1 MISEGI
7 GGSMTVP
14 DWSVP
19 RAHGLAWFKDGKRH
33 QICHKGSMLEAWI
46 QRMLAIPL
54 VLIAAFSYLALLFT
68 IASRGERSTKTGPR
82 PWRYTLALGVHC
94 TTWAFY
100 GTVTQTAQ
108 YGWWFAP
115 TYLGGI
121 CIFLFAH
128 QFQLKMLNLVK
139 EQNLTSIAD
148 LIGSRYGKSHV
159 LAAFVAIICLIALV
173 PYIALQLRA
182 VAASFAAVTGLEA
195 SAAPWFLDLA
205 AAVGLAMIG
214 FSILFGARR
223 LSLAEQHPGLMDAV
237 AFESIVKLVA
247 FCVVGLF
254 VTYQLFDG
262 VNDLILSAA
271 ANEQAHELLEPEA
284 NGVYIY
290 ITHML
295 LGALAMFVL
304 PRQFQVNF
312 IENTSPEE
320 LKKARWAFPL
330 YLFAINF
337 FILPI
342 ALAGVIL
349 APEARTSDTFL
360 LALPILADRP
370 DISLIA
376 FIGGLSTSVSMVI
389 MATLALGIMISNDV
403 ITPLWL
409 RARRSG
415 NLISDLTPQGILL
428 TRRLTM
434 VIIVVL
440 AYVYHKLTEGG
451 LPLVSNG
458 LIAMA
463 LLAQLAPSMFGG
475 LLWAKANRSGAIAG
489 LLIGTAVWATLLLL
503 PSLNPAQVLTDK
515 AISDGVVLSLVAN
528 TLIYFLVSLFTRQ
541 GRADYQQGLRFARP
555 EHRVGAIS
563 NEAAEGQEKQVT
575 WGRLR
580 SVLSRFMDPRDAEG
594 LNRRLG
600 LSIADVPE
608 QRLVHPMLLIRLE
621 RELAGAIGSS
631 ASRLLIGSL
640 ARESPVAVEEV
651 VDWASEASQ
660 LYRFNR
666 ELLQSSVE
674 NIPQGISVIDK
685 ELRLVAW
692 NRRYLEIF
700 EYPEGLI
707 RAGIAVEEI
716 LRFNAKRGLFG
727 HPDVDVEEEV
737 EKRLSYL
744 RSGSRYRYQRQQ
756 LSGQVI
762 ELQGN
767 PMPDGGFVTTYT
779 DITELVTTQNELQQ
793 INAELEARV
802 TERTEA
808 LSVAKQAAEHAHQ
821 SKSKFFAAAG
831 HDLMQPLNA
840 ASLFCEMLLKRLGHD
855 DANFAMQIQ
864 QSLQNAE
871 ELLTMLLEM
880 TKLESGNLQPYRK
893 DVPLWDVLAPLHAS
907 FALLA
912 QDKGLE
918 LRIVPTQV
926 VVNTDQKI
934 LQRILQNL
942 LSNALRYTQHG
953 KVLCG
958 IRRKSDTHIELQV
971 WDTGRGIPPEKFNE
985 IFLEFKQLDQ
995 HDHNPGLGLG
1005 LAIVDRMCRLLDIPI
1020 RLESQVDRGTCFS
1033 LTLPVSAWRSSVMSK
1048 KRHTNDSSQWAL
1060 QENTHV
1066 LLLDDDATI
1075 REALSS
1081 LLREWGATVTA
1092 CASIKEAL
1100 QVERRPDLLLI
1111 DYHLSDQQVGT
1122 DAIVKIRTH
1131 WASDIPAILS
1141 TADPNE
1147 TIREQVVEVAALFLP
1162 KPVKQAALKRLLKG
1176 IGLG

>member
-1 MISEGI
+1 
-7 GGSMTVP
+7 
-14 DWSVP
+14 
-19 RAHGLAWFKDGKRH
+19 
-33 QICHKGSMLEAWI
+33 
-46 QRMLAIPL
+46 MLAIST
-54 VLIAAFSYLALLFT
+54 VLFAAFAYLALLFT
-68 IASRGERSTKTGPR
+68 IASRGERRNKPGPR

-100 GTVTQTAQ
+100 GTVTQAAQ

-128 QFQLKMLNLVK
+128 QFQLKMLSAVK

-148 LIGSRYGKSHV
+148 LIGSRYGKSHF
-159 LAAFVAIICLIALV
+159 LAALVAIICLIALV

-195 SAAPWFLDLA
+195 NAAPWFLDLA
-205 AAVGLAMIG
+205 AAVGLAMIV

-237 AFESIVKLVA
+237 AYESIIKLVA

-262 VNDLILSAA
+262 INDLILSAA
-271 ANEQAHELLEPEA
+271 DNVQARQLLEPEE

-290 ITHML
+290 ATHML

-349 APEARTSDTFL
+349 APEARGNDTFL
-360 LALPILADRP
+360 LSMPILAERP

-376 FIGGLSTSVSMVI
+376 FIGGLSTSTSMVI

-415 NLISDLTPQGILL
+415 NVISNLTPQGVLL
-428 TRRLTM
+428 SRRLTM
-434 VIIVVL
+434 VVIVVL

-463 LLAQLAPSMFGG
+463 LLSQLAPSMFGG
-475 LLWAKANRSGAIAG
+475 LLWANANRAGAISG
-489 LLIGTAVWATLLLL
+489 LLVGTAVWAVLLLL
-503 PSLNPAQVLTDK
+503 PSLGSAQTLTDK
-515 AISDGVVLSLVAN
+515 AISDGVVLSMGANIVCYLLISMLV
-528 TLIYFLVSLFTRQ
+528 RQ
-541 GRADYQQGLRFARP
+541 SRADYQQGIVFARP
-555 EHRVGAIS
+555 KLKLSSIASDHSDGH
-563 NEAAEGQEKQVT
+563 EKQVT

-580 SVLSRFMDPRDAEG
+580 SVLARFMDPRDAEG
-594 LNRRLG
+594 LDRRLG

-608 QRLVHPMLLIRLE
+608 QRLVHPLLLIRLE

-640 ARESPVAVEEV
+640 AKESPVDVEEV
-651 VDWASEASQ
+651 VDWASEASE

-700 EYPEGLI
+700 DYPDGLI

-727 HPDVDVEEEV
+727 QPDVNIEEEV
-737 EKRLSYL
+737 SKRLSYL

-756 LSGQVI
+756 FSGQVI

-793 INAELEARV
+793 INIELEARV
-802 TERTEA
+802 IERTEA

-840 ASLFCEMLLKRLGHD
+840 ASLFCEMLLKRLDVD
-855 DANFAMQIQ
+855 DANLALQIQ

-880 TKLESGNLQPYRK
+880 TKLESGNLQTYKK
-893 DVPLWDVLAPLHAS
+893 DVPLCDVMASLNAS

-912 QDKGLE
+912 QEKGLE
-918 LRIVPTQV
+918 FKIVPTQV
-926 VVNTDQKI
+926 VVHTDQKI

-942 LSNALRYTQHG
+942 FSNAVRYTEHG

-958 IRRKSDTHIELQV
+958 VRRKSASIELQV

-985 IFLEFKQLDQ
+985 IFQEFKQLDQ

-1005 LAIVDRMCRLLDIPI
+1005 LAIVERMCRLLEIPI
-1020 RLESQVDRGTCFS
+1020 RLESQVNRGTCFT
-1033 LTLPVSAWRSSVMSK
+1033 LTLPVSAWKSSSITK
-1048 KRHTNDSSQWAL
+1048 KRLTNDHVQWSLPA
-1060 QENTHV
+1060 EMHV
-1066 LLLDDDATI
+1066 LLLDDDPAI
-1075 REALSS
+1075 RDALAS
-1081 LLREWGATVTA
+1081 LLREWGGCVTA
-1092 CASIKEAL
+1092 CATTQEAL
-1100 QVERRPDLLLI
+1100 LVEQAPDLLLI
-1111 DYHLSDQQVGT
+1111 DYHLAEQQVGT
-1122 DAIVKIRTH
+1122 DAIEEIRTH
-1131 WASDIPAILS
+1131 WARNIPAILS

-1147 TIREQVVEVAALFLP
+1147 TIREQVVEVGAFFLP

-1176 IGLG
+1176 IGFG

>member
-1 MISEGI
+1 MLPISI
-7 GGSMTVP
+7 
-14 DWSVP
+14 
-19 RAHGLAWFKDGKRH
+19 
-33 QICHKGSMLEAWI
+33 
-46 QRMLAIPL
+46 
-54 VLIAAFSYLALLFT
+54 VLIAAFAYLALLFT
-68 IASRGERSTKTGPR
+68 IASRGERSTRSGPR

-100 GTVTQTAQ
+100 GTVTQAAQ

-128 QFQLKMLNLVK
+128 HFQMKMLTLVK

-148 LIGSRYGKSHV
+148 LIGSRYGKSHL

-173 PYIALQLRA
+173 PYISLQLRA

-247 FCVVGLF
+247 FCVVGVF

-271 ANEQAHELLEPEA
+271 ANEQARTLLQPKA
-284 NGVYIY
+284 NGVYIFA
-290 ITHML
+290 THML

-320 LKKARWAFPL
+320 LRKARWAFPL

-342 ALAGVIL
+342 ALGGVIL
-349 APEARTSDTFL
+349 VPEARSSDTFL
-360 LALPILADRP
+360 LSLPILAERP

-376 FIGGLSTSVSMVI
+376 FIGGLSTSTSMVI
-389 MATLALGIMISNDV
+389 MATLALGIMMSNDV
-403 ITPLWL
+403 ITPMWL

-415 NLISDLTPQGILL
+415 NLISDLTPQGVLL

-434 VIIVVL
+434 VVIIVL

-463 LLAQLAPSMFGG
+463 LLSQLAPSMFGG
-475 LLWAKANRSGAIAG
+475 LLWVRGNRAGAAAG
-489 LLIGTAVWATLLLL
+489 LFMGTAVWAALLLL
-503 PSLNPAQVLTDK
+503 PSLNPAQPLTDR
-515 AISDGVVLSLVAN
+515 AISDGVVLSLGVNILAY
-528 TLIYFLVSLFTRQ
+528 ILVSLFSRQ
-541 GRADYQQGLRFARP
+541 AQADRQQGLRYTRP
-555 EHRVGAIS
+555 GHKTGTLPSDHADTH
-563 NEAAEGQEKQVT
+563 AQQVT

-600 LSIADVPE
+600 LSIADIPE
-608 QRLVHPMLLIRLE
+608 QRLVHPILLIRLE

-640 ARESPVAVEEV
+640 ARQSPVAVEEV

-707 RAGIAVEEI
+707 RAGIPVEEI
-716 LRFNAKRGLFG
+716 LRFNARRGLFG
-727 HPDVDVEEEV
+727 HPDNDVEEEV
-737 EKRLSYL
+737 TKRLTYL

-756 LSGQVI
+756 PSGQVI

-779 DITELVTTQNELQQ
+779 DITELVTVQKELQQ

-808 LSVAKQAAEHAHQ
+808 LSIAKQAAEHAHQ

-840 ASLFCEMLLKRLGHD
+840 ASLFCEMLLTRMKQD
-855 DANFAMQIQ
+855 DANLALQIQ

-880 TKLESGNLQPYRK
+880 TKLESGNLQPYKK
-893 DVPLWDVLAPLHAS
+893 DIPLWEILAPLNAS

-912 QDKGLE
+912 QDKGLTFSI
-918 LRIVPTQV
+918 RPTQV
-926 VVNTDQKI
+926 VVHTDQKI

-942 LSNALRYTQHG
+942 LSNAVRYTSQG

-958 IRRKSDTHIELQV
+958 IRRKPGNRVELQV
-971 WDTGRGIPPEKFNE
+971 WDTGRGIPAEKFKE
-985 IFLEFKQLDQ
+985 IFMEFKQLDQ

-1020 RLESQVDRGTCFS
+1020 RLESNLDHGTCFAI
-1033 LTLPVSAWRSSVMSK
+1033 TLPVSAWRSPALSP
-1048 KRHTNDSSQWAL
+1048 KRITSDSSTWSL
-1060 QENTHV
+1060 SESTHV
-1066 LLLDDDATI
+1066 LLLDDDPAI
-1075 REALSS
+1075 RDALAS
-1081 LLREWGATVTA
+1081 LLKEWGATVTA
-1092 CASIKEAL
+1092 CSTVADAL
-1100 QVERRPDLLLI
+1100 QVDQRPDLLLI
-1111 DYHLSDQQVGT
+1111 DYHLADQQVGT
-1122 DAIVKIRTH
+1122 DAIEQIRKH
-1131 WASDIPAILS
+1131 WARDIVAILS

-1147 TIREQVVEVAALFLP
+1147 TIREQVIEVGAHFLP

>member
-1 MISEGI
+1 
-7 GGSMTVP
+7 
-14 DWSVP
+14 
-19 RAHGLAWFKDGKRH
+19 
-33 QICHKGSMLEAWI
+33 MLPIW
-46 QRMLAIPL
+46 L
-54 VLIAAFSYLALLFT
+54 VLIAAFAYLALLFT
-68 IASRGERSTKTGPR
+68 IASRGERSTKSGPR

-100 GTVTQTAQ
+100 GTVTQAAQ

-159 LAAFVAIICLIALV
+159 LAAFVAMICLVALV
-173 PYIALQLRA
+173 PYISLQLRA
-182 VAASFAAVTGLEA
+182 VAASFAAITGLEA

-205 AAVGLAMIG
+205 AAVGLAMIS

-237 AFESIVKLVA
+237 AFESIVKLAA
-247 FCVVGLF
+247 FSVVGLF

-271 ANEQAHELLEPEA
+271 ANEQARSLLEPEA

-290 ITHML
+290 VTHML

-312 IENTSPEE
+312 IENTSPAE

-349 APEARTSDTFL
+349 APEARMSDTFL
-360 LALPILADRP
+360 LTLPILADRP

-376 FIGGLSTSVSMVI
+376 FIGGLSTSTSMVI

-409 RARRSG
+409 RARRSH
-415 NLISDLTPQGILL
+415 NLISDLTPKGVLL

-434 VIIVVL
+434 VVIVAL

-463 LLAQLAPSMFGG
+463 LLSQLAPSMFGG
-475 LLWAKANRSGAIAG
+475 LLWVTANRAGAIAG
-489 LLIGTAVWATLLLL
+489 LVVGTAVWSILLLL
-503 PSLNPAQVLTDK
+503 PSLNPTQPLTDK
-515 AISDGVVLSLVAN
+515 AISDGVVLSLGAN
-528 TLIYFLVSLFTRQ
+528 ILFYALVSMLTRQ
-541 GRADYQQGLRFARP
+541 SLADQQQGLRFARP
-555 EHRVGAIS
+555 EHK
-563 NEAAEGQEKQVT
+563 AAVITSDHAHSPAQQVT

-580 SVLSRFMDPRDAEG
+580 TVLSRFMDSKDAEG

-600 LSIADVPE
+600 LSINDVPE
-608 QRLVHPMLLIRLE
+608 QRLVHPMLLVRLE

-640 ARESPVAVEEV
+640 DRQSPVAVEEV
-651 VDWASEASQ
+651 ADWASEASQ

-707 RAGIAVEEI
+707 SAGIAVEEI
-716 LRFNAKRGLFG
+716 LRFNARRGLFG
-727 HPDVDVEEEV
+727 QPNTDAEGEV
-737 EKRLSYL
+737 KKRLAYL
-744 RSGSRYRYQRQQ
+744 RSGSRYRFQRQQ
-756 LSGQVI
+756 PSGQVI

-779 DITELVTTQNELQQ
+779 DITELVTAQNELQQ

-802 TERTEA
+802 ADRTEA
-808 LSVAKQAAEHAHQ
+808 LTAAKHAAEHAHQ

-840 ASLFCEMLLKRLGHD
+840 ASLFCEMLLKRLKSD
-855 DANFAMQIQ
+855 DTHLAMQLQ
-864 QSLQNAE
+864 QSLHNAE

-880 TKLESGNLQPYRK
+880 TKLESGNLQPYKK
-893 DVPLWDVLAPLHAS
+893 DVPLWDILAPLNAS
-907 FALLA
+907 FTLLA
-912 QDKGLE
+912 QEKGLGFQMQ
-918 LRIVPTQV
+918 PTQV
-926 VVNTDQKI
+926 VVHTDQKI

-942 LSNALRYTQHG
+942 LSNAVRYTHHG

-958 IRRKSDTHIELQV
+958 IRRKPGDRIELQV

-985 IFLEFKQLDQ
+985 IFMEFKQLDQ

-1005 LAIVDRMCRLLDIPI
+1005 LAIVDRMCKLLDISI
-1020 RLESQVDRGTCFS
+1020 RLESHLDHGTCFA
-1033 LTLPVSAWRSSVMSK
+1033 LNLPVSAWRSPTLSR
-1048 KRHTNDSSQWAL
+1048 KRPPSDNAVWSL
-1060 QENTHV
+1060 PENTHV
-1066 LLLDDDATI
+1066 LLLDDDPAI
-1075 REALSS
+1075 RDALSS
-1081 LLREWGATVTA
+1081 LLREWGAQVTA
-1092 CASIKEAL
+1092 CATTREAL
-1100 QVERRPDLLLI
+1100 QLDHRPDLLLV
-1111 DYHLSDQQVGT
+1111 DYHLTGQHQAVQQVGT
-1122 DAIVKIRTH
+1122 EAIRQIRTH
-1131 WASDIPAILS
+1131 WTCDITAILS

-1147 TIREQVVEVAALFLP
+1147 TIREQVVEVGAHFLP

-1176 IGLG
+1176 IGFG

>member
-1 MISEGI
+1 MLPIS
-7 GGSMTVP
+7 V
-14 DWSVP
+14 
-19 RAHGLAWFKDGKRH
+19 
-33 QICHKGSMLEAWI
+33 
-46 QRMLAIPL
+46 
-54 VLIAAFSYLALLFT
+54 VLIAAFAYLALLFT
-68 IASRGERSTKTGPR
+68 IASRGERSTKTGAR

-100 GTVTQTAQ
+100 GTVTQAAQ

-128 QFQLKMLNLVK
+128 QFQLKMLDLVK
-139 EQNLTSIAD
+139 AQNLTSIAD
-148 LIGSRYGKSHV
+148 LIGSRYGKSH
-159 LAAFVAIICLIALV
+159 LLSALVAIICLIALV
-173 PYIALQLRA
+173 PYISLQLRA
-182 VAASFAAVTGLEA
+182 VAASFAAVTGLEP

-237 AFESIVKLVA
+237 AFESIVKLLG

-262 VNDLILSAA
+262 INDLVLSAA
-271 ANEQAHELLEPEA
+271 ANEQARALLEPKA
-284 NGVYIY
+284 NGAYIY
-290 ITHML
+290 VTHMV

-312 IENTSPEE
+312 IENTSQEE

-349 APEARTSDTFL
+349 APDARTSDTFL
-360 LALPILADRP
+360 LTLPILADRP

-376 FIGGLSTSVSMVI
+376 FIGGLSTSTSMVI
-389 MATLALGIMISNDV
+389 MATLALGIMMSNDV

-415 NLISDLTPQGILL
+415 NLISDLTPQGVLL

-434 VIIVVL
+434 VVIVVL

-463 LLAQLAPSMFGG
+463 LLSQLAPSMFGG
-475 LLWAKANRSGAIAG
+475 LLWERANRAGATAG
-489 LLIGTAVWATLLLL
+489 LLMGTSVWAALLLL
-503 PSLNPAQVLTDK
+503 PSLNPEQPLTDR
-515 AISDGVVLSLVAN
+515 AISDGVVLSLAAN
-528 TLIYFLVSLFTRQ
+528 IVVYVLVSLLSRQTTADHQQGVRFTRAAHK
-541 GRADYQQGLRFARP
+541 ADVLAT
-555 EHRVGAIS
+555 EHTDNHA
-563 NEAAEGQEKQVT
+563 QQVT

-580 SVLSRFMDPRDAEG
+580 SVLSRFMDPQDAEG
-594 LNRRLG
+594 LNQRLG
-600 LSIADVPE
+600 LSIAHVPE

-640 ARESPVAVEEV
+640 ARQSPVAVEEV

-700 EYPEGLI
+700 AYPEGLI
-707 RAGIAVEEI
+707 RAGITVEEI
-716 LRFNAKRGLFG
+716 LRFNARRGLFG
-727 HPDVDVEEEV
+727 RADADVEDEV
-737 EKRLSYL
+737 NKRLDYL

-756 LSGQVI
+756 PSGQVI

-779 DITELVTTQNELQQ
+779 DITELVTAQNELQQ

-802 TERTEA
+802 ADRTEA
-808 LSVAKQAAEHAHQ
+808 LSVAKQVAEHAHQ

-840 ASLFCEMLLKRLGHD
+840 ASLFCEMLLKRMKSD
-855 DANFAMQIQ
+855 DANLAMQIQ

-880 TKLESGNLQPYRK
+880 TKLESGNLQPHKK
-893 DVPLWDVLAPLHAS
+893 DVALWDILAPLNAS
-907 FALLA
+907 FTLLA
-912 QDKGLE
+912 KEQGLQFSMQ
-918 LRIVPTQV
+918 PTQV
-926 VVNTDQKI
+926 VVHTDQKI
-934 LQRILQNL
+934 LLRILQNL
-942 LSNALRYTQHG
+942 LSNAVRYTPQG

-958 IRRKSDTHIELQV
+958 IRRKSENRIELQV

-985 IFLEFKQLDQ
+985 IFMEFKQLDQ

-1020 RLESQVDRGTCFS
+1020 RLESHLNRGTCFALS
-1033 LTLPVSAWRSSVMSK
+1033 LPVSAWRSPALTRQRQTS
-1048 KRHTNDSSQWAL
+1048 DSSQWSL
-1060 QENTHV
+1060 PDNTHV
-1066 LLLDDDATI
+1066 LLLDDDPAI
-1075 REALSS
+1075 RDALSS
-1081 LLREWGATVTA
+1081 LLREWGAYVTA
-1092 CASIKEAL
+1092 CATTREAL
-1100 QVERRPDLLLI
+1100 EVDRRPDLLLI
-1111 DYHLSDQQVGT
+1111 DYHLTDQHLSDQQVGT
-1122 DAIVKIRTH
+1122 DAIELIRAR
-1131 WASDIPAILS
+1131 WASDIVAILS

-1147 TIREQVVEVAALFLP
+1147 TIREQVIEVGAHFLP

-1176 IGLG
+1176 IGFG